1 MNFKFIFMSIMI
13 LGLIV
18 NTASF
23 SDLAFADK
31 PEKNEIKAQKQTAKQ
46 EREEARE
53 TAKQEREE
61 ARETAK
67 QERGDIREF
76 EDSVVITSSSS
87 SSVEKTTICH
97 IPPGN
102 PDNAHTITVGG
113 PAVRAHEAHG
123 DYIEG
128 SCEDEDFN
136 PEDYES
142 KKESRGSESENK
154 ESKALDRAQRL
165 IEKLEQK
172 ITDLED
178 RLQKLLAKY
187 ESGEYYGNISEG
199 DSEIN
204 TFEISLD
211 GTATSIYDDSVTQD
225 MLGKLFM
232 ENQVTKQDT
241 TKFKITSG
249 EIEIGGDI
257 YDVAFGKARLSS
269 SGTSGE
275 ENSLVIVMQ
284 TIDSLDNENTV
295 KMTLGFTTSIEGE
308 FGNPSEEFEILDNS
322 RISEQWF
329 LDGSGEL
336 DLKS

>member
-1 MNFKFIFMSIMI
+1 M
-13 LGLIV
+13 

-31 PEKNEIKAQKQTAKQ
+31 PEKNEIKAQKQ
-46 EREEARE
+46 

-128 SCEDEDFN
+128 SCEDFN

-142 KKESRGSESENK
+142 KKESRSSESENK
-154 ESKALDRAQRL
+154 ESRALDRAQRL

-178 RLQKLLAKY
+178 RLQKLLGKY

-232 ENQVTKQDT
+232 ENQVTKQD
-241 TKFKITSG
+241 
-249 EIEIGGDI
+249 
-257 YDVAFGKARLSS
+257 
-269 SGTSGE
+269 
-275 ENSLVIVMQ
+275 
-284 TIDSLDNENTV
+284 
-295 KMTLGFTTSIEGE
+295 
-308 FGNPSEEFEILDNS
+308 
-322 RISEQWF
+322 
-329 LDGSGEL
+329 
-336 DLKS
+336 